1 MLPDKPENPTSVE
14 ILCQITQNLTS
25 DKSITKNLVEEIRQT
40 ETDIHVKLQKTQKD
54 LQKIHYLNE
63 QGNSE

>member
-1 MLPDKPENPTSVE
+1 MFKEKSRNPTSEE
-14 ILCQITQNLTS
+14 ILNHITHNISNKENLT
-25 DKSITKNLVEEIRQT
+25 KILVQEIRET
-40 ETDIHVKLQKTQKD
+40 ETMLHLKLQKTQMD